1 MPQIPAHAHMAI
13 MLIDLMFDRNPASYI
28 VNMVNKFG
36 EVLLN
41 NKNCYSVVVGPS
53 WPYHL

>member
-36 EVLLN
+36 R
-41 NKNCYSVVVGPS
+41 YF
-53 WPYHL
+53 